1 MNVDI
6 GKGPEQS
13 DKLPRGEALQLL
25 VWLRLSLERLQHWRG
40 ALRVADGGGGE
51 GHVCDLHRLALLDQ
65 AARDEVFRHRAEQRR
80 RRAKLGEAPEQ
91 VGAVLRVEAADTL
104 VRDLLKP
111 LDEDHRLDLEHRKRP
126 HDDGEVV
133 GLKVVPLARAEVC
146 SDACEQRPQQRG
158 REVAERGAR
167 PEDVGRHA
175 RREVDRLLDDE
186 FEQLLEA
193 CVAQQGLALGTAAL
207 LNHGQAVQRR
217 HGVDAVHRARV
228 LPRQLEHALLV
239 RRRGQRLVQNPG
251 FRGAHGVDKLADRTA
266 DRIWS
271 HSSGA
276 CNVSSP
282 ARRTCSHTPC

>member
-1 MNVDI
+1 MTVGVWVQLVGVECEQCARI
-6 GKGPEQS
+6 G
-13 DKLPRGEALQLL
+13 
-25 VWLRLSLERLQHWRG
+25 
-40 ALRVADGGGGE
+40 
-51 GHVCDLHRLALLDQ
+51 
-65 AARDEVFRHRAEQRR
+65 ARRT
-80 RRAKLGEAPEQ
+80 
-91 VGAVLRVEAADTL
+91 ADTL

-239 RRRGQRLVQNPG
+239 RRRGQRPVQRRVG
-251 FRGAHGVDKLADRTA
+251 RTRYSRRAMGSKMAGARWTGKAVRIFRGRE
-266 DRIWS
+266 
-271 HSSGA
+271 
-276 CNVSSP
+276 
-282 ARRTCSHTPC
+282 